1 MTKPPEKWID
11 KLIAEL
17 KKPYHNNFD
26 EEFED
31 FYWER
36 GIYKNRKPGIE
47 EYKFFFRSQI
57 KKLLE
62 EVKNCVPEEKEVKLE
77 KPRLFQVNPERN
89 EMGGYSSMPFYCS
102 LCGMSEIDIQDN
114 KLEDGNYVCN
124 CSVWDNPMGGEWVK
138 WSDEKKALQILKEMP
153 SEDNS
158 FNSCREQTLKAIE
171 LLLK

>member
-1 MTKPPEKWID
+1 MNKENK
-11 KLIAEL
+11 KLMSNKFL
-17 KKPYHNNFD
+17 DNFD
-26 EEFED
+26 KEFVEKIQYIKDAGFEIDYEAED
-31 FYWER
+31 MLKSFFHFQ
-36 GIYKNRKPGIE
+36 IE
-47 EYKFFFRSQI
+47 
-57 KKLLE
+57 KLLE

-158 FNSCREQTLKAIE
+158 FNFYREQTLKAIE